1 MFNNASNL
9 FGGVFF
15 LPMKKYTFF
24 FTYLLFLLSCGTDH
38 SGNST
43 SSDGNDSTVMEQEKT
58 FTKVEFPSLDSLII
72 SANLYEADPSFP
84 LMILFHQRGFCKFEY
99 AGVAER
105 FNKLGYNCLAVDLR
119 CGGPIANEPN
129 ETWLRAVEQNKP
141 TDFLDADQDIAAAIQ
156 YGYEKYQRPVVLL
169 GSSYSST
176 LVIFHALTN
185 EHVAAVISF
194 SPGNYFFYEGS
205 KPDLT
210 AELIKFEK
218 PFFFTAANEEMPYVR
233 ELVLGRQRTENQ
245 IVFAP
250 EGEGH
255 HGARALWPDQVDGD
269 EYWAALELFLQK
281 LEIE

>member
-1 MFNNASNL
+1 
-9 FGGVFF
+9 
-15 LPMKKYTFF
+15 MKKVVVVFIG
-24 FTYLLFLLSCGTDH
+24 LILFSCGET
-38 SGNST
+38 NSNQSNNSD
-43 SSDGNDSTVMEQEKT
+43 SSDSTQVAEDVKP
-58 FTKVEFPSLDSLII
+58 FKKIEFPSKDSLTI
-72 SANLYEADPSFP
+72 SANLYEADNSYP

-141 TDFLDADQDIAAAIQ
+141 TDFLDADQDIAAAIE
-156 YGYEKYQRPVVLL
+156 YGYNLYERPVILL

-176 LVIFHALTN
+176 LVIYHAISN
-185 EHVAAVISF
+185 EQVAAVISF
-194 SPGNYFFYEGS
+194 SPGNYFFYDGVKS
-205 KPDLT
+205 DLT
-210 AELIKFEK
+210 SDLIKFEK
-218 PFFFTAANEEMPYVR
+218 PFFFTAAREEMPYVR
-233 ELVLGRQRTENQ
+233 ELVMGRQRTENQ

-255 HGARALWPDQVDGD
+255 HGARALWPDQVDGE

-281 LEIE
+281 LEVE